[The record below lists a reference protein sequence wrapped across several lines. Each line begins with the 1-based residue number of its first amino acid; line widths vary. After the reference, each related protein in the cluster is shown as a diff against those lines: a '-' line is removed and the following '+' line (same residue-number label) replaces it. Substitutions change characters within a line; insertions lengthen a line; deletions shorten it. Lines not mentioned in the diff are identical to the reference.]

1 VPRIKQ
7 LKLNQKQLNAAP
19 APVEVVRVMVSFKRV
34 FVCPKAGHDR

>member
-1 VPRIKQ
+1 MPRIKQ

-19 APVEVVRVMVSFKRV
+19 APVEVVRVSFKRV